1 MPIFAYR
8 STTMEGIVTEGVIE
22 AADERSA
29 VERLKNAGVIPLE
42 VRAPREGGLKA
53 ILAWR
58 ARRLDLVTFTAELS
72 ALLGAGLPLDR
83 SLNIL
88 AEISEQPKMREVIQ
102 SLLRYIREG
111 SSFSEALQKHPE
123 SFSRL
128 YVNMVRAGE
137 AGGFLDVVLERLNEF
152 LESTKELKDHV
163 FSALIYPAILF
174 ITGGISIILL
184 LTFVLPRFASIFA
197 EIGSSLPL
205 STQILLGVSG
215 ALKSYW
221 WILLV
226 LLAASWFVFK
236 YYIGTNAGRYKWD
249 ALKLRLMGDVIIKLE
264 TARFSRTLGTLLASG
279 VSLLQALNNAR
290 EVINN
295 QVVASAIEAV
305 SQGAKEG
312 KGISGPLSQAGIFP
326 PWPSP

>member
-53 ILAWR
+53 ILGR
-58 ARRLDLVTFTAELS
+58 RTGRLDLVTFTAELS

-88 AEISEQPKMREVIQ
+88 AEISEHPKMREVVQ
-102 SLLRYIREG
+102 SLLKYIREG

-137 AGGFLDVVLERLNEF
+137 AGGVPGRD
-152 LESTKELKDHV
+152 
-163 FSALIYPAILF
+163 P
-174 ITGGISIILL
+174 
-184 LTFVLPRFASIFA
+184 
-197 EIGSSLPL
+197 
-205 STQILLGVSG
+205 G
-215 ALKSYW
+215 AP
-221 WILLV
+221 
-226 LLAASWFVFK
+226 
-236 YYIGTNAGRYKWD
+236 
-249 ALKLRLMGDVIIKLE
+249 
-264 TARFSRTLGTLLASG
+264 
-279 VSLLQALNNAR
+279 Q
-290 EVINN
+290 
-295 QVVASAIEAV
+295 
-305 SQGAKEG
+305 
-312 KGISGPLSQAGIFP
+312 
-326 PWPSP
+326 